1 MHTDCAQYDSAYVSS
16 VLYFMVVGIII
27 LYSIIRMTNSMT
39 ILIAQYVGPA
49 IFAVGLGI
57 FLSKNYY
64 TQVYRNLESET
75 LAVLMG
81 GLVTLV
87 AGIAIVL
94 NHNDWTSFNAG
105 LITFLGWACVVKG
118 LALII
123 MPNTVDAIGNKMAD
137 STLFPFLAL
146 TATAVGGYV
155 TYFAYFV

>member
-1 MHTDCAQYDSAYVSS
+1 MD
-16 VLYFMVVGIII
+16 
-27 LYSIIRMTNSMT
+27 SMT

-57 FLSKNYY
+57 FFSKKYY

-94 NHNDWTSFNAG
+94 NHNDWTSFNTG
-105 LITFLGWACVVKG
+105 LITFLGWACVLKG

-123 MPNTVDAIGNKMAD
+123 MPNTVDTIGDMIAD
-137 STLFPFLAL
+137 SNLFPFLAAVT
-146 TATAVGGYV
+146 TALGMYI